1 MKQLIRSSGVGH
13 CVVRLKRWGIKYSF
27 RQEPMT
33 AAVAGSSYLVAC
45 LSLWYIFLSI

>member
-13 CVVRLKRWGIKYSF
+13 CVVRLKRWNIKSAIC
-27 RQEPMT
+27 QEQMT
-33 AAVAGSSYLVAC
+33 AMVAGSSYLVAR